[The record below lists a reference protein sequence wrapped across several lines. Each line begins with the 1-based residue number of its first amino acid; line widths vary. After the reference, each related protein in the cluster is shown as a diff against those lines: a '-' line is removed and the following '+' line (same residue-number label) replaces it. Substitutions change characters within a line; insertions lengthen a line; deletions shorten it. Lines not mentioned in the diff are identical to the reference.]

1 METRKSLPSYT
12 LAEKTTKLFKLGL
25 PLLGDDPQSSPRNHF
40 AFQVFRVS
48 EDTRGP
54 GMEEEA
60 LNRLIVGRLRFPRL
74 SRPTVGRLSLC
85 RPTVGRHRL
94 GCRPTVQRRSHSPR
108 VALRIDDLD
117 LHRYFVGR
125 LRLYRSI
132 VGRQGNI
139 LDILLNAVIFLIFR
153 KKLLLFF
160 KKIRFFR
167 VLWS

>member
-1 METRKSLPSYT
+1 METRKSLPSYM

-74 SRPTVGRLSLC
+74 SRPTVGRLSLRRPTVGRLSLC

-108 VALRIDDLD
+108 VALRVDDLD
-117 LHRYFVGR
+117 LRRCFVER
-125 LRLYRSI
+125 LRLYRSL

-139 LDILLNAVIFLIFR
+139 LEIF
-153 KKLLLFF
+153 
-160 KKIRFFR
+160 
-167 VLWS
+167 